1 MNILPEVEKPLQRY
15 KIRSVNQ
22 TKCVV
27 DLHILFSSSSTGQN
41 IRHDRDYRIEKV
53 FLNVCVQY
61 MQKYLFR

>member
-22 TKCVV
+22 TKCGGFAHFVQ
-27 DLHILFSSSSTGQN
+27 HFKHWSKY
-41 IRHDRDYRIEKV
+41 RHDRDNRIEKV
-53 FLNVCVQY
+53 FLNVRVQY